1 MGTEI
6 PHSLLSLSTGVLI
19 TGLEYIEGC
28 TQLPLTCVPGVVQSR
43 LDYPVYL

>member
-6 PHSLLSLSTGVLI
+6 PHSLLLLSTGVLI

-28 TQLPLTCVPGVVQSR
+28 TQLPLTCVTGVVQSR